1 MPVSEH
7 YIEFIHDLLADFE
20 PLRIKRMF
28 GGAGVYSGDL
38 FFAILAEDTLYLKVD
53 DGNRREYEALGIQ
66 PFSYVRKDGRMATMS
81 YYPVPSEILDNPDAL
96 TPWARQAIDAAQR
109 GAARQATRRRKPQG
123 SRSR

>member
-7 YIEFIHDLLADFE
+7 YIAFIHDLLADFE

-53 DGNRREYEALGIQ
+53 DGNRGRYEALGIQ
-66 PFSYVRKDGRMATMS
+66 PFAYVRRDGRMATMS

-96 TPWARQAIDAAQR
+96 APWARQAMDAAQR
-109 GAARQATRRRKPQG
+109 GAARRATRRRKPQG
-123 SRSR
+123 SGSR

>member
-20 PLRIKRMF
+20 PLRIRRMF
-28 GGAGVYSGDL
+28 GGAGIYSGEL

-53 DGNRREYEALGIQ
+53 DGNRRGYEALGIQ
-66 PFSYVRKDGRMATMS
+66 PFSYVRRDGRMATMS

-96 TPWARQAIDAAQR
+96 AHWARQAMDAAQR

-123 SRSR
+123 SGNR